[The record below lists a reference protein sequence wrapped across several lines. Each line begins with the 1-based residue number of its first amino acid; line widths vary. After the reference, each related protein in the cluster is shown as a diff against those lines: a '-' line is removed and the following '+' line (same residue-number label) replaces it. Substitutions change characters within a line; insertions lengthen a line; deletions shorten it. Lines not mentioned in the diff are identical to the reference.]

1 MPDEQRL
8 FVGREQELAALK
20 EAIARPEGQILLA
33 VGGVGFGKTSLLEQL
48 NIQLADDE
56 RYFGLLYR
64 LNRNDTSEAFL
75 FRLMGDLLNIEN
87 LTRRRI
93 VLNAP
98 RQVERW
104 QTLAKLIPG
113 VGEGIS
119 ELLPDDRRP
128 IRDRFLEFLHAAAG
142 QLKDRQ
148 RLALIFDPDEHLDDS
163 VEADW
168 GSLARDLPARTTI
181 IFAQRLDDCLA
192 QSAGLRRAPNVFRI
206 PDGLH
211 HLSREESDGLVAS
224 RWGERE
230 AWQALGDSAR
240 AELAG
245 ELWRKYEGYALPLT
259 MALRDLPEKPG
270 SFDELIATARA
281 LPADYEA
288 LLRKQYSEAVK
299 TGQEAAR
306 VLHGLAILEV
316 PATCDRLAALHADQ
330 GCQADSLV
338 SACRPD
344 EVARCLT
351 LRDGGVVEFFHATMG
366 ECVLEQMS
374 DDAKRDLHG
383 RAASLYKEDLGK
395 NKSDG
400 EALDRLPYHLRRAG
414 DDAAFVDTVIEVFG
428 EKHRLRMLRSCLS
441 DCDEALKVLPDLV
454 KADPA
459 KHRPYLAG
467 VMSNRGTVLVQLGDR
482 QGARRALES
491 ALDACRELAAED
503 PSNNGH
509 VAMTLN
515 NLGLVLRD
523 LGERAQAREALEE
536 ALEIRRDLAK
546 DEPAA
551 FLPYVA
557 GTLNNL
563 GLALSDLGARSKARA
578 AHEEALSI
586 RRDLAKAEPAAF
598 LPDVAETLNNLGI
611 VLCALGERARA
622 RQVYE
627 EALGIYRKLVE
638 AEPAAFLPYVAGT
651 LNNLGNVLCALG
663 ERAQAREALEEALEI
678 RRDLAKVEPAAF
690 LPDVAMTLNNLG
702 LVLTELEEWAQARQA
717 LEEALEIRRKL
728 AEAEPAAF
736 LPYVATTLNNLGD
749 LLREMAQPREA
760 HPALEEALA
769 IYRKLAEAEPAAF
782 EPDIAMTLNNLGN
795 VLSDLGERAPARQ
808 AYEEALA
815 IYRKLAEAEPA
826 AFQPYVAGTL
836 SNLGLVLRDLEKLT
850 EARTAYDEAL
860 MLLMPWVEREPGA
873 FRQRLAMVVGNAVGL
888 LRETGERPEDWPA
901 LVQAEKLLAQIKAAE
916 KEDTQDES

>member
-8 FVGREQELAALK
+8 FVGREKELAALK

-33 VGGVGFGKTSLLEQL
+33 VGGIGFGKTSLLEQL
-48 NIQLADDE
+48 NADLAGDE

-75 FRLMGDLLNIEN
+75 SRLMGDLLSISN
-87 LTRRRI
+87 LTKYRL

-104 QTLAKLIPG
+104 KTLAQLIPV
-113 VGEGIS
+113 VGKAVSDLGPE
-119 ELLPDDRRP
+119 DRRP
-128 IRDRFLEFLHAAAG
+128 IREQFLEFLHAAAG
-142 QLKDRQ
+142 QLKDWQ
-148 RLALIFDPDEHLDDS
+148 RLVLIFDPDECLDDS

-245 ELWRKYEGYALPLT
+245 ELWRKYEGYALPFT

-270 SFDELIATARA
+270 SFDELISAARA

-288 LLRKQYSEAVK
+288 LLRKQYNEAVE
-299 TGQEAAR
+299 TGQEATH
-306 VLHGLAILEV
+306 VLYGLAILEV
-316 PATCDRLAALHADQ
+316 PATCERLAALYRDS
-330 GCQADSLV
+330 GCEAASLV
-338 SACRPD
+338 SACRG
-344 EVARCLT
+344 ETVGRCLT

-414 DDAAFVDTVIEVFG
+414 DDAAFVETVIEVFG

-459 KHRPYLAG
+459 KYRPYLAG

-503 PSNNGH
+503 PSNNAH

-622 RQVYE
+622 RQGYE

-651 LNNLGNVLCALG
+651 LNNLGNVLSDLG
-663 ERAQAREALEEALEI
+663 ERAQARQAYDEALPI
-678 RRDLAKVEPAAF
+678 YRDLAK
-690 LPDVAMTLNNLG
+690 
-702 LVLTELEEWAQARQA
+702 
-717 LEEALEIRRKL
+717 
-728 AEAEPAAF
+728 AEPAAF
-736 LPYVATTLNNLGD
+736 LPYVATTLNNLG
-749 LLREMAQPREA
+749 
-760 HPALEEALA
+760 
-769 IYRKLAEAEPAAF
+769 
-782 EPDIAMTLNNLGN
+782 N
-795 VLSDLGERAPARQ
+795 VLSDLGERAQARQ
-808 AYEEALA
+808 AYEEALS
-815 IYRKLAEAEPA
+815 IRRDLAKAEPA
-826 AFQPYVAGTL
+826 AFLPDVAGTL
-836 SNLGLVLRDLEKLT
+836 NNLGNVLRDLKQWAEGRS
-850 EARTAYDEAL
+850 AFDEAL
-860 MLLMPWVEREPGA
+860 RIYTRCAKAEPKA
-873 FRQRLAMVVGNAVGL
+873 FAGRYGLAAGNALKL
-888 LRETGERPEDWPA
+888 LEQTGEKPEDWPA
-901 LVQAEKLLAQIKAAE
+901 LVEAAHLLAQLHAAE
-916 KEDTQDES
+916 QEATQAES